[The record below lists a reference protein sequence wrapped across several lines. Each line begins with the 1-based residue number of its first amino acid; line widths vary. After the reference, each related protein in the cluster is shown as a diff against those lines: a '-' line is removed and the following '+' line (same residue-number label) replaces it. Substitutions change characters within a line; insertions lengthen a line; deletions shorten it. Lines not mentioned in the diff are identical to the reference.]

1 MKVFHKIVLH
11 FYKSKWQHM
20 KRLYSTCP
28 QCRAGDILS
37 EDAILKWYN
46 EAHSDKGKNV
56 FRTQMKKMV
65 EWLQSA
71 EEESDSE
78 SQPHEQNV

>member
-1 MKVFHKIVLH
+1 MKKLLVLLTYH
-11 FYKSKWQHM
+11 Q
-20 KRLYSTCP
+20 RN
-28 QCRAGDILS
+28 AGDILS

-56 FRTQMKKMV
+56 FRAQMKKMV

-78 SQPHEQNV
+78 SQPQEQNV